1 MLGNQRKRSNEE
13 ALNKDKI
20 TEKTKYELQLK
31 ILLDKIKSAN
41 MEMNAS
47 RKSIDSKYEQI
58 KAIVS
63 GNKLLSALI
72 HDV

>member
-63 GNKLLSALI
+63 GNKLLSALV